1 MVAKNYT
8 KNSKIPYL
16 DEILTPFDDKN
27 DEKVI
32 KIHESRRKTVV
43 TKSPPPRLFSLGN
56 PINLP
61 SDLIEVKKKSALY
74 ICVQCLILY
83 LKMKKIKGHFW

>member
-43 TKSPPPRLFSLGN
+43 TKSPPPPIIFPGEPHQFTVRLNRGQ
-56 PINLP
+56 
-61 SDLIEVKKKSALY
+61 KKERSIY
-74 ICVQCLILY
+74 ICS
-83 LKMKKIKGHFW
+83 MFS